1 MRRENTCRPCRA
13 APGRGQGPTGAHCA
27 PPRGASRARR
37 RPHAPPAARG
47 AKVAALKSCNCQPP
61 PRFCTQYPDRKK
73 KFQAPRTAPQRG
85 STRATRSRGAQ
96 SRRPPAVPV
105 YWAREVDSARGLA
118 EYGQGGLGRV
128 HTPCVTA
135 RSRFAEF
142 CRGLAEL
149 SGPRLG
155 TPAGRDRAGCVLG
168 GSPCKRLRPGPR
180 LAPAWRCAR
189 RLGEGRRAAWVATV

>member
-1 MRRENTCRPCRA
+1 VLGPPA
-13 APGRGQGPTGAHCA
+13 GQGRVVVSGRPADGLHPQSGRVLHPFPTSGTPSSTNNNLFGRKAG
-27 PPRGASRARR
+27 PE
-37 RPHAPPAARG
+37 PHGFP
-47 AKVAALKSCNCQPP
+47 
-61 PRFCTQYPDRKK
+61 RKK

>member
-1 MRRENTCRPCRA
+1 VLGPPA
-13 APGRGQGPTGAHCA
+13 GQGRVVVSG
-27 PPRGASRARR
+27 R
-37 RPHAPPAARG
+37 PAAGRRATG
-47 AKVAALKSCNCQPP
+47 GLHVPSPVGSYTLS
-61 PRFCTQYPDRKK
+61 PRRVHHYELREDLNRKK